1 MEYFG
6 TGILYVASAGRS
18 YQVEP
23 DEKHLRSVLLLLF
36 AGTQVA
42 QYPVD
47 AFAEICR
54 WRNQAH
60 DQISVG
66 GKVVEGS
73 GMHHDAGV
81 LEQVGRK
88 VFIQV
93 CSRHAHHG
101 VPTAFQLQKR
111 TGSLSS
117 QLAVEFLEV
126 DSQAVQ

>member
-18 YQVEP
+18 YPVEP
-23 DEKHLRSVLLLLF
+23 DEKHLRSCYCSYLPGCHV
-36 AGTQVA
+36 V
-42 QYPVD
+42 QYAVD

-60 DQISVG
+60 DQISIG

-81 LEQVGRK
+81 LEQVDRK
-88 VFIQV
+88 IFI
-93 CSRHAHHG
+93 
-101 VPTAFQLQKR
+101 
-111 TGSLSS
+111 
-117 QLAVEFLEV
+117 
-126 DSQAVQ
+126 